1 MSDLDG
7 IFSRRTLVI
16 LLAVGGV
23 AAIAS
28 FVMSV
33 FGDGLGRRTVDPSAF
48 SRSAIGYGSLVEV
61 LRENGFPV
69 VLSTNGTV
77 RKIGDGTTLVLAEPF
92 PIAQSEQLFTTMLN
106 APRVIVI
113 LPKWFGEAAL
123 QNSRWIGRADLYE
136 TRWPQTVLDRI
147 DDRITVR
154 RATVTQ
160 WTSAAGLAPSLGT
173 AQLMTAAGSAMQPL
187 VSSPQGVL
195 LGRIDRGGRQIWI
208 LSDPD
213 VVNNHGID
221 NGSNVDLAIDMFA
234 AATPAGGALVF
245 DETIHGFIDGNEVWQ
260 AAFRPPFLVPT
271 LILLA
276 AMVALLW
283 NAVGRFGRAL
293 PETRPL
299 PAGHKALIDNTAEL
313 LVMGG
318 QAHDILRDYF
328 DHATAQV
335 AKALHV
341 REETDDDRTRH
352 LDQLARSR
360 GLQVRH
366 ADLRKRVDAFL
377 EAENPRGGRTLATDI
392 HRWRKEMIYGS

>member
-1 MSDLDG
+1 VNDLEG
-7 IFSRRTLVI
+7 VFSRRTLII
-16 LLAVGGV
+16 LLAVGGM

-33 FGDGLGRRTVDPSAF
+33 FGDGLGRRTVDPSTF

-61 LRENGFPV
+61 LRDNGFPV

-92 PIAQSEQLFTTMLN
+92 PIAQSEQLFTTMLE

-113 LPKWFGEAAL
+113 LPKWSGEAAI

-136 TRWPQTVLDRI
+136 ESWPKTVLDRI
-147 DDRITVR
+147 DDRIGVR
-154 RATVTQ
+154 RTAVSQ
-160 WTSAAGLAPSLGT
+160 WTSATGVAPSLRT
-173 AQLMTAAGSAMQPL
+173 AQLMTSAGSVMQPV

-195 LGRIDRGGRQIWI
+195 LGRIDRGGQQIWI

-221 NGSNVDLAIDMFA
+221 NGNNLELALNVFA
-234 AATPAGGALVF
+234 TATPDGGALVF

-271 LILLA
+271 LILLV

-293 PETRPL
+293 PENRPL

-328 DHATAQV
+328 DHATEHV

-341 REETDDDRTRH
+341 REEDRDDQSRH
-352 LDQLARSR
+352 LDQLATSR
-360 GLQVRH
+360 GLDLRH
-366 ADLRKRVDAFL
+366 ADLSTRVDAFL
-377 EAENPRGGRTLATDI
+377 QAENPRGGRALATDI